1 MAKYNDPI
9 SGKTVEATNAEE
21 AKKIIEDESKARLLS
36 LQLQNLSLLVR
47 LRRKNNGILKAKS
60 KPK

>member
-21 AKKIIEDESKARLLS
+21 AKKIIEGES
-36 LQLQNLSLLVR
+36 Q
-47 LRRKNNGILKAKS
+47 AKVTKPTDT
-60 KPK
+60 KPKPTNKTKGDS